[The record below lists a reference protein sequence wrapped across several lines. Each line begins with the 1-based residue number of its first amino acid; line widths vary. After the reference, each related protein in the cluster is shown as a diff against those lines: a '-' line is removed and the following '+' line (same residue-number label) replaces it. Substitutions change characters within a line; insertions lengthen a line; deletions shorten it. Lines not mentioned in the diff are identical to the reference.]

1 MRNKKDLLGG
11 LIIGVL
17 LLLILITYASFYNYK
32 YKDNKEVNK
41 EEEKTSKYV
50 LNIIKEED
58 SYRVNKT
65 DLTDT
70 LNKDKIVGTYN
81 CKYDD
86 CNYYDNTIFN
96 YISLDKYL
104 VIKENNKIFLYDFIS
119 KKIVSDMYDNFVY
132 KLENDNYIILN
143 NGKYGLIDKD
153 GVLISKTL
161 YDDIDYLNV
170 IDSDGKVSIN
180 DKYGIINVDNGK
192 EIIKTEYNDIKI
204 DMDNHYS
211 ILKDNLWYVI
221 DEEENILT
229 TGYEYTFGFNKGYV
243 SVKDNVISI
252 LAYDNTL
259 LVNDTINIID
269 NSVYQITSNGTNIN
283 ILVNG
288 INYQYNTR
296 RNYLKRK

>member
-143 NGKYGLIDKD
+143 NGKYG
-153 GVLISKTL
+153 
-161 YDDIDYLNV
+161 
-170 IDSDGKVSIN
+170 
-180 DKYGIINVDNGK
+180 IINVDNGK

-269 NSVYQITSNGTNIN
+269 NSEYQITSNGTNIN